1 MATIHFMFSTEIICE
16 VFFDWNIYIQDFLS
30 VAIRGTRS
38 YITVFFV
45 MFVKIFITIMQIY
58 RMEKL

>member
-1 MATIHFMFSTEIICE
+1 MTTIHFMFSTEIICE
-16 VFFDWNIYIQDFLS
+16 VFFDWNIYIQDILS

-45 MFVKIFITIMQIY
+45 MFDK
-58 RMEKL
+58 RL